1 MNNVSHV
8 LDRCVFDGSNI
19 YHHKL
24 FTNYKKWKALF
35 NQYSFSTS
43 MPRTKPHG
51 PKHSSTMSFQAEE
64 CDLHTGPSADLQKFA
79 GFPVINLENIPKELM
94 GLN

>member
-1 MNNVSHV
+1 
-8 LDRCVFDGSNI
+8 
-19 YHHKL
+19 
-24 FTNYKKWKALF
+24 
-35 NQYSFSTS
+35 
-43 MPRTKPHG
+43 
-51 PKHSSTMSFQAEE
+51 MSFQAEE